1 MCYSGL
7 TSQYSTALGLGNSD
21 IFYLV
26 FLLASKRGQAIRENV
41 CVGCSGLGARGS
53 GLGAPKVL
61 VIGAT

>member
-7 TSQYSTALGLGNSD
+7 TSQYFTALGLGNSD

-41 CVGCSGLGARGS
+41 CVGCSGARGS

-61 VIGAT
+61 VTVHATN